1 MNNNSN
7 IGNMLETTIGKI
19 KDVLGSETII
29 GKPIELPNGVTAV
42 PVSRVSFG
50 FGSGGA
56 DLPGKDGKEHF
67 GGGIGGGVTV
77 SPVAFLLASPN
88 GTVRL
93 MQLSEFGNAI
103 ENVINTVP
111 ETVDRVVSLFERKKE
126 TAAEAEAC
134 EVAE

>member
-1 MNNNSN
+1 MSNS

-29 GKPIELPNGVTAV
+29 GKPIELPGGVTAV

-56 DLPGKDGKEHF
+56 DLPSKDGKDKF

-77 SPVAFLLASPN
+77 TPVAFLLASPN
-88 GTVRL
+88 GSVRI
-93 MQLSEFGNAI
+93 MQLSEFGSAV

-111 ETVDRVVSLFERKKE
+111 ETVDRVVSLFEKK
-126 TAAEAEAC
+126 
-134 EVAE
+134 